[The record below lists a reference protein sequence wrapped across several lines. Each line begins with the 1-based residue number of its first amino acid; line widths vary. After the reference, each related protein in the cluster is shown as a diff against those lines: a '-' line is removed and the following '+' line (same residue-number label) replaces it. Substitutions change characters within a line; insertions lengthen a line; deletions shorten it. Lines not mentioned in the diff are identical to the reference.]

1 MRAPGERDQG
11 DSLLRCRDIELA
23 FGGLRA
29 LKSVSL
35 DIAKGQIFGLVGP
48 NGSGKTSMV
57 NVITG
62 FYRPQSGSVN
72 LFGQEVVGLKPHRI
86 AARGVARTFQ
96 NLALFRG
103 MTVLENILLGRHVFM
118 GASALASLFYWV
130 WALRNEVEHRRVV
143 EELIDFMQIQ
153 DIRDEPVEVIPLGMQ
168 KRVEL
173 ARALAAEPE
182 LLILDEPM
190 AGMNQEEKEYI
201 ARFILDA
208 REERNATILLIEHHM
223 DVVTALCDH
232 VVVLS
237 YGEKIAEGEPEQ
249 TIADPK
255 VVSAYLGQRAAAR
268 RVARRTGQRFRN
280 GIARNDI
287 RQQLLSRCHTRQ

>member
-1 MRAPGERDQG
+1 MSMAAHAPTDTILQ
-11 DSLLRCRDIELA
+11 CRDIELA

-29 LKSVSL
+29 LKGVSFE
-35 DIAKGQIFGLVGP
+35 IGQGEIFGLVGP

-62 FYRPQSGSVN
+62 FYRPQGGSVVV
-72 LFGQEVVGLKPHRI
+72 FGEDMTRMKPHRI
-86 AARGVARTFQ
+86 ATRGVARTFQ

-103 MTVLENILLGRHVFM
+103 MTVLENILLGRHIHM
-118 GASALASLFYWV
+118 QAGALPTLFYWV
-130 WALRNEVEHRRVV
+130 WALRNEIANRRIV
-143 EELIDFMQIQ
+143 EELIDFMQLQ
-153 DIRDEPVEVIPLGMQ
+153 DIRDEPVETIPLGLQ

-173 ARALAAEPE
+173 ARALAAEPK

-208 REERNATILLIEHHM
+208 REERNTTVLLIEHHM
-223 DVVTALCDH
+223 DVVTSLCDR
-232 VVVLS
+232 VMVLS
-237 YGEKIAEGEPEQ
+237 YGESIAQGKPKDA
-249 TIADPK
+249 IGDPR

-268 RVARRTGQRFRN
+268 HVGA
-280 GIARNDI
+280 AA
-287 RQQLLSRCHTRQ
+287 

>member
-1 MRAPGERDQG
+1 MTYPIARDEG
-11 DSLLRCRDIELA
+11 DSILRCRDIELA

-29 LKSVSL
+29 LKGVSL
-35 DIAKGQIFGLVGP
+35 EIAKGQIFGLVGP

-62 FYRPQSGSVN
+62 FYRPRSGSVN
-72 LFGQEVVGLKPHRI
+72 LFGEEVIGLKPHRI

-103 MTVLENILLGRHVFM
+103 MTVLENILLGRHVHM
-118 GASALASLFYWV
+118 GASALSSLFYWV
-130 WALRNEVEHRRVV
+130 WALRNEEANRRVV

-173 ARALAAEPE
+173 ARALAAEPT

-208 REERNATILLIEHHM
+208 REERNTTILLIEHHM
-223 DVVTALCDH
+223 DVVTALCDR
-232 VVVLS
+232 VLVLS
-237 YGEKIAEGEPEQ
+237 YGENIAEGEPEQ
-249 TIADPK
+249 TIADPR
-255 VVSAYLGQRAAAR
+255 VVEAYLGQRAAAR
-268 RVARRTGQRFRN
+268 RAE
-280 GIARNDI
+280 AA
-287 RQQLLSRCHTRQ
+287 S

>member
-1 MRAPGERDQG
+1 MRRSPSRITAWSGCDAMSMAASQREAV
-11 DSLLRCRDIELA
+11 LRCQDIALA

-29 LKSVSL
+29 LKGVSFE
-35 DIAKGQIFGLVGP
+35 IGQGEIFGLVGP

-62 FYRPQSGSVN
+62 FYRPQKGSVVI
-72 LFGQEVVGLKPHRI
+72 FGEDMTRMKPHRI

-103 MTVLENILLGRHVFM
+103 MTVLENILLGRHVHM
-118 GASALASLFYWV
+118 GAGALPTLFYWV
-130 WALRNEVEHRRVV
+130 WAVRNEVAHRRAV
-143 EELIDFMQIQ
+143 EELIDFMQLQ

-173 ARALAAEPE
+173 ARALAADPQ

-208 REERNATILLIEHHM
+208 REERSTTVLLIEHHM
-223 DVVTALCDH
+223 DVVTSLCDR
-232 VVVLS
+232 VMVLS
-237 YGEKIAEGEPEQ
+237 YGESIAQGKPMDA
-249 TIADPK
+249 IADPR
-255 VVSAYLGQRAAAR
+255 VISAYLGQRAAAR
-268 RVARRTGQRFRN
+268 HVGA
-280 GIARNDI
+280 AA
-287 RQQLLSRCHTRQ
+287 

>member
-1 MRAPGERDQG
+1 MSEPAHEREAVLQ
-11 DSLLRCRDIELA
+11 CRDIELA

-29 LKSVSL
+29 LKGVSFE
-35 DIAKGQIFGLVGP
+35 IGRGEIFGLVGP

-62 FYRPQSGSVN
+62 FYRPQGGSVVV
-72 LFGQEVVGLKPHRI
+72 FGEDMTRMKPHRI
-86 AARGVARTFQ
+86 ATRGVARTFQ

-103 MTVLENILLGRHVFM
+103 MTVLENILLGRHIHM
-118 GASALASLFYWV
+118 RAGALPTLFYWI
-130 WALRNEVEHRRVV
+130 WALRNEVANRRVA
-143 EELIDFMQIQ
+143 EELIDFMQLQ
-153 DIRDEPVEVIPLGMQ
+153 DIRDEPVETIPLGLQ

-173 ARALAAEPE
+173 ARALAAEPK

-208 REERNATILLIEHHM
+208 REERDTTVLLIEHHM
-223 DVVTALCDH
+223 DVVTSLCDR
-232 VVVLS
+232 VMVLS
-237 YGEKIAEGEPEQ
+237 YGESIAQGEPKAA
-249 TIADPK
+249 IADPR

-268 RVARRTGQRFRN
+268 HVGA
-280 GIARNDI
+280 AA
-287 RQQLLSRCHTRQ
+287 